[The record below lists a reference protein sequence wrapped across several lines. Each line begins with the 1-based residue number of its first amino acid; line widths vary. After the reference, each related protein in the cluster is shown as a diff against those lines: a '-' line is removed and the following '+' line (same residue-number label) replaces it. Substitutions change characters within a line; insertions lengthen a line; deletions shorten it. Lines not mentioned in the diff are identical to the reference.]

1 MNALSITTQPWILP
15 NRRLFALGR
24 TASFTEQGNIAGMG
38 GEEMSLQQVRSTLQV
53 IEAKQDARDR
63 VRTLNQLRVGFLGG
77 HASGLWMVADGT
89 GQEEMLITRTAMYD
103 LARCILPGHGLAT
116 IKRIALTD
124 EVGEKL
130 ATASWAQLA
139 HHYGN
144 KEVMVREVN
153 MKINGE
159 TRRVIRAVRSTKY
172 ATFSH
177 LDMVNALS
185 ENGYDDKRVLNWT
198 LEDDRMRLRIALD
211 DTPWARGNI
220 LPIAEWGNS
229 ETGRG
234 SVKGKGAGLKVVCTN
249 GYTANRENFGA
260 FSTPHSGNIDRLA
273 PWVGD
278 VAENIHVAANGVI
291 DMYQR
296 ALEVAVDDLHTLVM
310 NRMAGFGEDK
320 AKKAVALLA
329 DPTTTAEHVLGAAVD
344 AITLC
349 AQSEGDLIL
358 QERMEAEAMDLMSWG
373 VNQGAVHGSIRI
385 HA

>member
-1 MNALSITTQPWILP
+1 MNALATTNNWTLP
-15 NRRLFALGR
+15 NRRLLNVGM
-24 TASFTEQGNIAGMG
+24 TATLTEHGNIAGTG
-38 GEEMSLQQVRSTLQV
+38 GDPIELAKVRSTLV
-53 IEAKQDARDR
+53 AIEAKQDARDR
-63 VRTLNQLRVGFLGG
+63 TRTLNQLRVGFIGG
-77 HASGLWMVADGT
+77 HASGLWMVTNGT

-116 IKRIALTD
+116 IRRLAQTD
-124 EVGEKL
+124 EVGEKI

-153 MKINGE
+153 MNINGE

-177 LDMVNALS
+177 LDLVTALMA
-185 ENGYDDKRVLNWT
+185 NGYADKSVLNWT

-211 DTPWARGNI
+211 DTPWADGNI

-234 SVKGKGAGLKVVCTN
+234 AVKGKGGKIKVVCTN
-249 GYTANRENFGA
+249 GMTATQERFGA
-260 FSTPHSGNIDRLA
+260 FSTPHIGNIERLA
-273 PWVGD
+273 PWVMD
-278 VAENIHVAANGVI
+278 VAENIDVAANGIVE
-291 DMYQR
+291 MYQR
-296 ALEVAVDDLHTLVM
+296 SLEVAVDDLHTLVM

-329 DPTTTAEHVLGAAVD
+329 DPTTTVEHVLGAAVD

-349 AQSEGDLIL
+349 AQSEGDLVR
-358 QERMEAEAMDLMSWG
+358 QEQMEAEAMNLMSWG
-373 VNQGAVHGSIRI
+373 LTQGETHGSIRV
-385 HA
+385 HN